1 MKYRQ
6 WQLMKAL
13 AVSKENHSEKD
24 ELSKLNPIYPH
35 WMLQF
40 TYMDRTSVENFF

>member
-1 MKYRQ
+1 MSVDE
-6 WQLMKAL
+6 
-13 AVSKENHSEKD
+13 VSRLD

-40 TYMDRTSVENFF
+40 TYMDRTSAEKFLLIIETNNWRKNE